1 MANQWLH
8 EFVFWAASLAT
19 TETRLQLLPADWFRG
34 SQESKVVEVIDA
46 SVGVPWHA
54 KELNMAIDSDCWDP
68 LYMNKIGKLTLEL
81 NFRWQIFKPGLIIRG
96 YVFEWRLIWC
106 TLSRCFQESD
116 GFGTHFADG
125 YLEAV
130 ESVDRKALFE
140 STMAGQN
147 RLLLRFDPRLN
158 SKKNIAVTR
167 FTRSQRIWAIVQ
179 DVAKNGEFSYVTE
192 RRQIFVLVR
201 SSVGEEVA
209 EALCVLLECQ
219 CSILRLVDLPQDQGL
234 IEEMLIA
241 RYQTIIDVN
250 QAVLILPFDLYD
262 FKSQL
267 QYQGTLLDH
276 PHWEAFALMLAHFI
290 ADRSAQSL
298 VIHFFLH
305 AQYLDVGD
313 DVALISCSEGQAVMS
328 QRCLDPVMVHAI
340 QYTSEKFLEA
350 GHASRLYYGLLW
362 HHNSV
367 YRSWEVQDFASKD
380 FWGCLTCL
388 PAAARSSS
396 LHIQPMVAY
405 MHVHERPAIDS
416 VNLWHHLLEKR
427 MPPSLIGV
435 NLLVSMPGSGQSY
448 VRFMLELMT
457 GRPTLGVAGWVVSL
471 VVLLMFS
478 SSIFHHIPPKKWE
491 QNGLPWFP
499 MFFRLVLLSLIYNLK
514 FLGWLNPRLRHTTA
528 PRDGVWATA
537 FQRWAW
543 TDLPSRL
550 CGWRIRS
557 SKPRSFLDPG
567 RYEVLGTDWYSRF
580 TEKQTKT
587 TWTWGTGLKMGKLM
601 KLRI

>member
-1 MANQWLH
+1 MFRWPTSGYTSSSSGLPVWRH
-8 EFVFWAASLAT
+8 RRHVSSFYLRSGSEGHRGRRSWRSLMPPW
-19 TETRLQLLPADWFRG
+19 EFRG
-34 SQESKVVEVIDA
+34 ARRSWTWRLNPI
-46 SVGVPWHA
+46 A
-54 KELNMAIDSDCWDP
+54 KIP
-68 LYMNKIGKLTLEL
+68 YMNKIVKIGIDFGAKWMA
-81 NFRWQIFKPGLIIRG
+81 NFQARFDYQI
-96 YVFEWRLIWC
+96 
-106 TLSRCFQESD
+106 LSEGMFVIDWFDVPCRCFEESD

-125 YLEAV
+125 YLQAV

-158 SKKNIAVTR
+158 SKRIAA
-167 FTRSQRIWAIVQ
+167 TRSQRIWAIVQ
-179 DVAKNGEFSYVTE
+179 DLAKNGEFSYVTE

-290 ADRSAQSL
+290 ARSAQSL

-313 DVALISCSEGQAVMS
+313 DVALISCEGPADQALA
-328 QRCLDPVMVHAI
+328 QRCLDPVMIHAI
-340 QYTSEKFLEA
+340 QYTSENFLEA
-350 GHASRLYYGLLW
+350 GHASRRYYGLLW

-367 YRSWEVQDFASKD
+367 YQSWEVEDFASKD

-388 PAAARSSS
+388 AAKKGSS
-396 LHIQPMVAY
+396 LQIQPMVAY

-457 GRPTLGVAGWVVSL
+457 GRPTLGVAGLVVSL
-471 VVLLMFS
+471 VVLLIFS
-478 SSIFHHIPPKKWE
+478 SWIFHQKSGNRMGCHDF
-491 QNGLPWFP
+491 QCFFDWF
-499 MFFRLVLLSLIYNLK
+499 FFH
-514 FLGWLNPRLRHTTA
+514 W
-528 PRDGVWATA
+528 
-537 FQRWAW
+537 
-543 TDLPSRL
+543 
-550 CGWRIRS
+550 
-557 SKPRSFLDPG
+557 
-567 RYEVLGTDWYSRF
+567 
-580 TEKQTKT
+580 
-587 TWTWGTGLKMGKLM
+587 
-601 KLRI
+601 

>member
-1 MANQWLH
+1 M
-8 EFVFWAASLAT
+8 
-19 TETRLQLLPADWFRG
+19 
-34 SQESKVVEVIDA
+34 
-46 SVGVPWHA
+46 
-54 KELNMAIDSDCWDP
+54 
-68 LYMNKIGKLTLEL
+68 
-81 NFRWQIFKPGLIIRG
+81 
-96 YVFEWRLIWC
+96 
-106 TLSRCFQESD
+106 
-116 GFGTHFADG
+116 GTYCFADG

-158 SKKNIAVTR
+158 SKTATAA
-167 FTRSQRIWAIVQ
+167 TRSQRIWAIVQ

-234 IEEMLIA
+234 IEETLIA
-241 RYQTIIDVN
+241 RYQPIIDFN
-250 QAVLILPFDLYD
+250 EAVLILPFDLYD

-276 PHWEAFALMLAHFI
+276 RHWEAFALMVAHFI
-290 ADRSAQSL
+290 AKRSAHSL
-298 VIHFFLH
+298 VIHFFLR

-313 DVALISCSEGQAVMS
+313 DVALISCSEDSEGQADVDK
-328 QRCLDPVMVHAI
+328 RCLDPVMVHAI
-340 QYTSEKFLEA
+340 QYTSENFLEA

-362 HHNSV
+362 HHNSM
-367 YRSWEVQDFASKD
+367 YQSWDVHNFASKD
-380 FWGCLTCL
+380 FWGCLTCF
-388 PAAARSSS
+388 PAGSS

-416 VNLWHHLLEKR
+416 VNLWYHLMEKR

-457 GRPTLGVAGWVVSL
+457 GRPTLGVAGLVVSFIL
-471 VVLLMFS
+471 S
-478 SSIFHHIPPKKWE
+478 NSNPKK
-491 QNGLPWFP
+491 
-499 MFFRLVLLSLIYNLK
+499 
-514 FLGWLNPRLRHTTA
+514 A
-528 PRDGVWATA
+528 
-537 FQRWAW
+537 
-543 TDLPSRL
+543 
-550 CGWRIRS
+550 
-557 SKPRSFLDPG
+557 G
-567 RYEVLGTDWYSRF
+567 REWVD
-580 TEKQTKT
+580 
-587 TWTWGTGLKMGKLM
+587 MG
-601 KLRI
+601 

>member
-1 MANQWLH
+1 M
-8 EFVFWAASLAT
+8 FVI
-19 TETRLQLLPADWFRG
+19 DWF
-34 SQESKVVEVIDA
+34 D
-46 SVGVPWHA
+46 VP
-54 KELNMAIDSDCWDP
+54 C
-68 LYMNKIGKLTLEL
+68 
-81 NFRWQIFKPGLIIRG
+81 
-96 YVFEWRLIWC
+96 
-106 TLSRCFQESD
+106 RCFEESD

-158 SKKNIAVTR
+158 SKRIAA
-167 FTRSQRIWAIVQ
+167 TRSQRIWAIVQ

-290 ADRSAQSL
+290 ARSAQSL

-313 DVALISCSEGQAVMS
+313 DVALISCSEGQADQAVA
-328 QRCLDPVMVHAI
+328 QRCLDPVMVHGI
-340 QYTSEKFLEA
+340 QYTSENFLEA

-367 YRSWEVQDFASKD
+367 YQSWEVQDFASKD

-388 PAAARSSS
+388 PAKKGSS
-396 LHIQPMVAY
+396 LQIQPMVAY

-457 GRPTLGVAGWVVSL
+457 GRPTLGVAGL
-471 VVLLMFS
+471 VVLLVVLLIFS
-478 SSIFHHIPPKKWE
+478 SWIFHQKSRNRMGCHDF
-491 QNGLPWFP
+491 QCFFDWF
-499 MFFRLVLLSLIYNLK
+499 FFH
-514 FLGWLNPRLRHTTA
+514 W
-528 PRDGVWATA
+528 
-537 FQRWAW
+537 
-543 TDLPSRL
+543 
-550 CGWRIRS
+550 
-557 SKPRSFLDPG
+557 
-567 RYEVLGTDWYSRF
+567 
-580 TEKQTKT
+580 
-587 TWTWGTGLKMGKLM
+587 
-601 KLRI
+601 